1 MKISDSHLRNK
12 LQNYVKSDKFQK
24 EFKQSNQPV
33 KNEWLWTLANIE
45 NEISKLKATVAKS
58 VIKLTRRDFSGVS
71 YFEGITPNNMITH
84 EITNIKYFPGD
95 QRYILSCQVKLRFDP
110 ELIKRKSFEPGKS
123 VYNIIGL
130 LTNGWDFRKKTIS
143 PLYGAGVRKWARY
156 HGKLKGTWRGKK
168 NVPNLSYR
176 PSNPILFK
184 TIDRYNS
191 QKVNSYQSIAAYLDS
206 KYTAASGITRNE
218 FISVWRTAGGYEE
231 WFDDITR
238 GIGVI
243 RFGTRSKR

>member
-1 MKISDSHLRNK
+1 MKISDSHLRQK
-12 LQNYVKSDKFQK
+12 LQKYVKSDKFQK
-24 EFKQSNQPV
+24 ELKQNRQPV
-33 KNEWLWTLANIE
+33 KDEWLWTLENIE
-45 NEISKLKATVAKS
+45 AEISKLKVMIAKS
-58 VIKLTRRDFSGVS
+58 VVNLTKRDYSGVS
-71 YFEGITPNNMITH
+71 YFEGVTPDNMITH

-95 QRYILSCQVKLRFDP
+95 QRYILSCQVKLRFEP
-110 ELIKRKSFEPGKS
+110 ELIKRKSFETNKS

-130 LTNGWDFRKKTIS
+130 LTNGWDFRKNAIS
-143 PLYGAGVRKWARY
+143 SLYGAGVRKWGRY
-156 HGKLKGTWRGKK
+156 HGKLRGTWRGKK

-191 QKVNSYQSIAAYLDS
+191 QKASTNQSIAAYLDS
-206 KYTAASGITRNE
+206 KYTTTSGITRNE
-218 FISVWRTAGGYEE
+218 FISVWRTVNGYEE

-238 GIGVI
+238 RIGVI